1 MYKTCIY
8 CHTRLAANEVVER
21 FPVGRQLA
29 FDSAKG
35 RLWVICE
42 RCRRWNLSPLEE
54 RWEAL
59 EDCDRRFRDTRLRFS
74 TENIGLARLRE
85 GLELVRIGKP
95 LRPEFAAWR
104 YGRQFLRR
112 RVRRLLRATAQ
123 GVGYTLTSFVG
134 MFLFFLTDENSK
146 VVARVRAPNGQRLPV
161 IRKDLKELEIE
172 PADVPEGWV
181 LRVPYRPDEKT
192 RFFGTARGSGERCI
206 IELEGSGAVRATGQ
220 ILPRINSFGGSRQEV
235 GQAVSLIEH
244 AGDPARLFAA
254 APALV
259 GQTRL
264 TRMNA
269 ETRLAL
275 EMAAHE
281 ESERRAMEGE
291 LRELEAAWREAEE
304 VAAIADRLLI
314 PESIEAWI
322 RRNKRRLRS
331 AGRKV

>member
-8 CHTRLAANEVVER
+8 CYTRLGTNEVVER
-21 FPVGRQLA
+21 FPVGRRLA
-29 FDSAKG
+29 FDPGRG
-35 RLWVICE
+35 RLWVICD

-59 EDCDRRFRDTRLRFS
+59 EECDRRFRDTPLRFS
-74 TENIGLARLRE
+74 TQNVGLARLRE
-85 GLELVRIGKP
+85 GLDLVRIGEP

-112 RVRRLLRATAQ
+112 RLRRLQKAVAQ
-123 GVGYTLTSFVG
+123 GVAYTLTSFVG
-134 MFLFFLTDENSK
+134 MFFFFLTDENSQ
-146 VVARVRAPNGQRLPV
+146 VVARVHAGDGRRLLV
-161 IRKDLKELEIE
+161 VRKDLKELEIE
-172 PADVPEGWV
+172 PSDSPDGWK
-181 LRVPYRPDEKT
+181 LRVPYRPNEK
-192 RFFGTARGSGERCI
+192 RPWFGTARGRGERRI

-220 ILPRINSFGGSRQEV
+220 ILPRINSFGGSKVEIE
-235 GQAVSLIEH
+235 QAVGLIEH
-244 AGDPARLFAA
+244 LGDPARLFVA
-254 APALV
+254 APRLV

-291 LRELEAAWREAEE
+291 LRDLEAAWREAEE
-304 VAAIADRLLI
+304 VAAIADRLLV
-314 PESIEAWI
+314 PESVEAWI
-322 RRNKRRLRS
+322 RRQRSRRP
-331 AGRKV
+331 

>member
-8 CHTRLAANEVVER
+8 CYTRLGANEVLER
-21 FPVGRQLA
+21 FPVGRRLA
-29 FDSAKG
+29 FDSQRG

-42 RCRRWNLSPLEE
+42 NCRRWNLSPLEE

-59 EDCDRRFRDTRLRFS
+59 EDCDREFRDTRLRFS

-85 GLELVRIGKP
+85 GLELVRVGRP

-112 RVRRLLRATAQ
+112 RLRRLLKATAQ

-134 MFLFFLTDENSK
+134 MLFFYLTDENSK
-146 VVARVRAPNGQRLPV
+146 VVARVDAPDGRSLLIV
-161 IRKDLKELEIE
+161 RKDLKALEIE
-172 PADVPEGWV
+172 PAESAEGWK
-181 LRVPYRPDEKT
+181 LRVPYRPAERRPFLSKP
-192 RFFGTARGSGERCI
+192 RGSGERCI

-220 ILPRINSFGGSRQEV
+220 ILPRINSFGGSKPEV
-235 GQAVSLIEH
+235 EQAVSLIEH
-244 AGDPARLFAA
+244 VGDPARLFAE
-254 APALV
+254 APRLA

-264 TRMNA
+264 TRMTA
-269 ETRLAL
+269 QTRLAL

-291 LRELEAAWREAEE
+291 LRALEGAWREAEE

-322 RRNKRRLRS
+322 RRHRSRRL
-331 AGRKV
+331 

>member
-1 MYKTCIY
+1 MYRTCIY
-8 CHTRLAANEVVER
+8 CYTRLGANDVFER
-21 FPVGRQLA
+21 FPIGRRLA
-29 FDSAKG
+29 FDSNRG

-42 RCRRWNLSPLEE
+42 SCRRWNLSPLEE

-85 GLELVRIGKP
+85 GVELVRIGKP

-112 RVRRLLRATAQ
+112 RLRRLLRATAQ
-123 GVGYTLTSFVG
+123 GVGYTLSSFVG
-134 MFLFFLTDENSK
+134 MFFFFLTDENSK
-146 VVARVRAPNGQRLPV
+146 VVARVHAADGRRLPV
-161 IRKDLKELEIE
+161 VRKDLKELEIE
-172 PADVPEGWV
+172 PSDSPEGWR
-181 LRVPYRPDEKT
+181 LRVPYRPDEK
-192 RFFGTARGSGERCI
+192 RPFLGKARGRGERRI

-220 ILPRINSFGGSRQEV
+220 ILPRINSFGGSKLEV
-235 GQAVSLIEH
+235 EQAVGLIEH
-244 AGDPARLFAA
+244 VGEPARLFAA
-254 APALV
+254 APRLV

-291 LRELEAAWREAEE
+291 LRALEAAWREAEE

-322 RRNKRRLRS
+322 RRQRSSRR
-331 AGRKV
+331 